1 MAFYSASQIIHG
13 IAERARAERIRHQYT
28 QAELAERSGVPLSTY
43 KRFEREGQIALE
55 SLAKVAIA
63 LRMESELNG
72 LFEQTTT
79 SFESLNA
86 VERSLN
92 DQPKKPRRVRHTSK

>member
-1 MAFYSASQIIHG
+1 MGFSSASQIIQG
-13 IAERARAERIRHQYT
+13 IADRARAERIRCHYT

-72 LFEQTTT
+72 LFEKTAA
-79 SFESLNA
+79 SFESLDA
-86 VERSLN
+86 VERSLSS
-92 DQPKKPRRVRHTSK
+92 QPNKPRRVRHTSK